1 MVRRTAD
8 PQPEKVEDLNVHQN
22 AMERLFLFVS
32 QVTRTFEATHG
43 ATRFA
48 WLLNSA
54 DLVISHSRQRKGLY
68 GI

>member
-1 MVRRTAD
+1 MVKRTVD

-22 AMERLFLFVS
+22 AMERLFLLVS
-32 QVTRTFEATHG
+32 QVIRTFEATRG

-48 WLLNSA
+48 WLLNST

-68 GI
+68 GT